1 MTGPNMTVAAE
12 GSRARLAAPGEDEL
26 VAIVAALEV
35 AWPRGVAGD
44 ADARAGTPR
53 WRFSGRWW
61 TKPIPARR
69 DRPS

>member
-1 MTGPNMTVAAE
+1 MTGSTVTVGTE
-12 GSRARLAAPGEDEL
+12 GTRARPAAPGEDEL

-35 AWPRGVAGD
+35 TWPRGVAGD
-44 ADARAGTPR
+44 AGARAATPR

-69 DRPS
+69 DRPG